1 MLFLWFLSLGLVAIC
16 GQLVPLRGMKPGQ
29 PSIVPRKKNKKEQK
43 RFLIQDAFS
52 YLFKSAG
59 LIVWVI
65 VFGLAL
71 LEIKQYYHIDLIPG
85 YDSAVDDVYGAIRG
99 FLSELFGF

>member
-1 MLFLWFLSLGLVAIC
+1 MSA
-16 GQLVPLRGMKPGQ
+16 PP
-29 PSIVPRKKNKKEQK
+29 PSILPKKKGKQKK

-59 LIVWVI
+59 LVI
-65 VFGLAL
+65 WFVVFALAL

>member
-1 MLFLWFLSLGLVAIC
+1 MI
-16 GQLVPLRGMKPGQ
+16 KPEP
-29 PSIVPRKKNKKEQK
+29 PSILPRRDEKEKK

-59 LIVWVI
+59 LLIWFF
-65 VFGLAL
+65 VFALAL

>member
-1 MLFLWFLSLGLVAIC
+1 
-16 GQLVPLRGMKPGQ
+16 MKPEP
-29 PSIVPRKKNKKEQK
+29 PSILPRRKDEKEKK

-59 LIVWVI
+59 LIIWFV
-65 VFGLAL
+65 VFALAL

-85 YDSAVDDVYGAIRG
+85 YDSAVDDVYGAVRG

>member
-1 MLFLWFLSLGLVAIC
+1 
-16 GQLVPLRGMKPGQ
+16 MKPEP
-29 PSIVPRKKNKKEQK
+29 PSILPRRQEKEKK
-43 RFLIQDAFS
+43 RFLLRDGFS
-52 YLFKSAG
+52 FIFKSAG
-59 LIVWVI
+59 LMVWFVI
-65 VFGLAL
+65 FGLAL